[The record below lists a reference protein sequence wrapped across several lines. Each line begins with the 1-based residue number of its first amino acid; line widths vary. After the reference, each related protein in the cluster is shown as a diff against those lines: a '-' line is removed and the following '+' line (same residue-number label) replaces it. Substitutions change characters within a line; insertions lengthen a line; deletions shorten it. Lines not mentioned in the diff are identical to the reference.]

1 MPEIFERLHCGD
13 HGTDVHGQ
21 KQPDPIMHYH
31 FIDQLILIFPVH
43 LSAGIGQI
51 VLRHFRTLIRKILQC
66 LQYLLPGTGI
76 DYRGI
81 QGALLNFGTDNI
93 LLSVQIVLQCICLRK
108 AHAALQNVNPES
120 PLYLMLDHKSHNLC
134 LLS

>member
-1 MPEIFERLHCGD
+1 
-13 HGTDVHGQ
+13 
-21 KQPDPIMHYH
+21 MHYH

-66 LQYLLPGTGI
+66 LQCFFPGTGI
-76 DYRGI
+76 DYRNI
-81 QGALLNFGTDNI
+81 QSTFLDFGADNI
-93 LLSVQIVLQCICLRK
+93 TLSVQIVLQCICLCK
-108 AHAALQNVNPES
+108 AHATLQNVNPES
-120 PLYLMLDHKSHNLC
+120 PLYLMLDHKSHSLC